1 MSGSR
6 AWKSVLVLAFVC
18 LGVPL
23 WACGTPQPVELPG
36 PIGPAVV
43 SGPHL
48 YAVTAAGRLIDV
60 NLFGL
65 GEKAVKDVAPVLGK
79 DKAFLD
85 VAGGKAVAASPGRI
99 DLIDLAGGKLLR
111 SLDWPGE
118 IDGVGFV
125 GTGRIFVRGRTTVAV
140 VDLESAKTLHTIE
153 FADKARRR
161 IASRGA
167 QCLMGTHLY
176 VGGDNQGTVAVLD
189 LEAGKVIDRLAIP
202 TDAVSGICVVG
213 DKVFVLGLNVCYV
226 RMHHLGWFDRQTK
239 KYTALKL
246 PDALLPECTLAAGP
260 FGSLVLTGPDG
271 AFQYDADGTLI
282 GPIVARD
289 AGRFVGVWTRHALR
303 IDKGWLRAE
312 HIVRHTA
319 RSN

>member
-1 MSGSR
+1 
-6 AWKSVLVLAFVC
+6 V
-18 LGVPL
+18 
-23 WACGTPQPVELPG
+23 PQPVQLPG

-43 SGPHL
+43 CGPRL

-65 GEKAVKDVAPVLGK
+65 GEKAVKDVAPVAGK
-79 DKAFLD
+79 DRAYLD
-85 VAGGKAVAASPGRI
+85 VGGGKAVVASPGRI

-111 SLDWPGE
+111 SLEWPGE

-125 GTGRIFVRGRTTVAV
+125 GPGRIFVRGRTAVAV
-140 VDLESAKTLHTIE
+140 VDLESAKTLHTIQ
-153 FADKARRR
+153 FANEGRRR
-161 IASRGA
+161 ITTRSA
-167 QCLMGTHLY
+167 QCLVGTRLY
-176 VGGDNQGTVAVLD
+176 VGGDSQGTVAVLD
-189 LEAGKVIDRLAIP
+189 LEAGTVVERLP
-202 TDAVSGICVVG
+202 VVTDAVSGIWVAG

-260 FGSLVLTGPDG
+260 FGNPVLVGPDG

-282 GPIVARD
+282 GPIAARD
-289 AGRFVGVWTRHALR
+289 AGRFVGAWTRHALL

-312 HIVRHTA
+312 RVARRTA